1 MEKRLRLKVE
11 KKIAIIS
18 FTNFIIL
25 VIGYSIPVV
34 LLSKNIFFDV
44 KLTTDNDVYK
54 IALAIS
60 GLVFGGGLK
69 EIFGY
74 LLKAR
79 SKPNTELR
87 KTHDALDKVFSSIV
101 YVLQTITLALSVLAI
116 LDNKNWWII
125 LFLFALVSVVFINYF
140 MAISSK

>member
-1 MEKRLRLKVE
+1 VEKRIKIE
-11 KKIAIIS
+11 KNVVIIM
-18 FTNFIIL
+18 FTNLIIL
-25 VIGYSIPVV
+25 GVGYSIPIA
-34 LLSKNIFFDV
+34 LLSKNIFLNV
-44 KLTTDNDVYK
+44 KLATDSDVYK

-87 KTHDALDKVFSSIV
+87 KTHDALDKIFSSIV
-101 YVLQTITLALSVLAI
+101 YTLQTITMALSVLAI

-125 LFLFALVSVVFINYF
+125 LFLVALVVVVFTNYF
-140 MAISSK
+140 MAVSSQ

>member
-1 MEKRLRLKVE
+1 M
-11 KKIAIIS
+11 
-18 FTNFIIL
+18 FTNLIIL
-25 VIGYSIPVV
+25 GVGYSIPIA
-34 LLSKNIFFDV
+34 LLSKNIFFNV
-44 KLTTDNDVYK
+44 KLATDSDVYK

-87 KTHDALDKVFSSIV
+87 KKHDALEKIFSSIV
-101 YVLQTITLALSVLAI
+101 YILQTVTLALSVLAI

-125 LFLFALVSVVFINYF
+125 LFLVAFVAVVSTNYF
-140 MAISSK
+140 MAVSSQ